1 MTHGIRVVSMVAAVV
16 ALNQIPGVGPRP
28 READRQLYITT
39 DRLSYRLTQNGRV
52 WAGGMVVRLTN
63 YTNDTIYL
71 RPACGHRAPEHQFA
85 PIVGDFFYPPYER
98 PAGCPFVAASGVSLN
113 LEARKPAFAIA
124 PSSSYDDTL
133 RFTAAPYIRPDE
145 SAPREG
151 IARYQLRYTPYV
163 KRGFLR
169 KHWTID
175 RHVWFESDPFELITP
190 GFER

>member
-98 PAGCPFVAASGVSLN
+98 PAGCPVVAASGVSLN

-124 PSSSYDDTL
+124 GHT
-133 RFTAAPYIRPDE
+133 TIRCG
-145 SAPREG
+145 SRQ
-151 IARYQLRYTPYV
+151 RRT
-163 KRGFLR
+163 
-169 KHWTID
+169 
-175 RHVWFESDPFELITP
+175 SDPTRAHHVKASRDISCAT
-190 GFER
+190 RHT